1 MILAYIIIL
10 LILIICILAI
20 ALYRTRTNLLKS
32 DEFQTSL
39 YNNIPGVLYRCSYN
53 KDWTMEFISDEI
65 EHLSGY
71 LPKDFINDKVR
82 TFASIIHPDDK
93 TRVERIILESI
104 KNKKTYSLRY
114 RIIDK
119 ENNVKHVL
127 EKGRGNF
134 DRKGDLQSLDG
145 AIFDVTKQ
153 KETEQKL
160 FFANAEAKKAL
171 KIKSEFLANMS
182 HEIRTPMNGIIG
194 MTKLVQDTKLDDQ
207 QKDYIDSISDCGESL
222 LSIINDILDFSKI
235 EAGKLDI
242 AESAI
247 EVTSFFKNI
256 LSIFEHMAKEKNL
269 SIEVNIDSKVPEII
283 VSDPVRLRQIIVNL
297 IGNALKFT
305 NQGEVIIEVNVSN
318 DDLLEIKVKDTGI
331 GIAKNI
337 QSKLF
342 NEFTQA
348 DSTITKKYGGTGLGL
363 SICKKLTSLMGGK
376 ISVHSDLG
384 KGSTFTFTITKK
396 VGNKAKLSNDKEVSG
411 DFTFQ
416 LGKNYPLKILIV
428 EDSAINRKL
437 LSAIL
442 LKLGYQSE
450 FAFDG
455 KEAIEALV
463 YKKYDL
469 LFMDMQMPRM
479 GGIEATQI
487 INKEYAEGRPIIV
500 ALTANVFQEDIDRC
514 LDAGMDDFISK
525 PISIKVLKTILRK
538 YGMKI
543 NSKNE
548 KYVK

>member
-1 MILAYIIIL
+1 
-10 LILIICILAI
+10 
-20 ALYRTRTNLLKS
+20 
-32 DEFQTSL
+32 
-39 YNNIPGVLYRCSYN
+39 
-53 KDWTMEFISDEI
+53 
-65 EHLSGY
+65 
-71 LPKDFINDKVR
+71 
-82 TFASIIHPDDK
+82 
-93 TRVERIILESI
+93 
-104 KNKKTYSLRY
+104 
-114 RIIDK
+114 
-119 ENNVKHVL
+119 
-127 EKGRGNF
+127 
-134 DRKGDLQSLDG
+134 
-145 AIFDVTKQ
+145 
-153 KETEQKL
+153 
-160 FFANAEAKKAL
+160 
-171 KIKSEFLANMS
+171 
-182 HEIRTPMNGIIG
+182 

>member
-1 MILAYIIIL
+1 MAYIIIL